1 MTKALTDP
9 RPTMTPAPDLVTF
22 DCDGV
27 LVDSE
32 RISLRIQVEHLTALG
47 LSMTLEDCVRDFL
60 GLGMPATVEIV
71 ERRLGRPLH
80 PSWESGLAEA
90 VTAAFRQ
97 DLDAVPGIR
106 DALDAIAIPTCVASS
121 GTHAKMRLTLGL
133 TGLYDRF
140 AGRIFLCRRGRPG
153 QTRPGPLPPRRKDS
167 EHSRRGMRG
176 RRRQSAGI
184 DTAIAAGMRCIAY
197 AGTTPAERLAAADA
211 GHHRHARPPA
221 HSERRPLATTS
232 IAIATRRLSVAVAL
246 LVRCACR

>member
-9 RPTMTPAPDLVTF
+9 RPTMTPAPDLLIF

-32 RISLRIQVEHLTALG
+32 RISLRIQAEHLTALG

-71 ERRLGRPLH
+71 ERRLGCPLP

-97 DLDAVPGIR
+97 ELDAVPGIR

-140 AGRIFLCRRGRPG
+140 AGRIFSADEVDRGKPAPDLFLHAARTLNIPVEACVVVE
-153 QTRPGPLPPRRKDS
+153 DS
-167 EHSRRGMRG
+167 P
-176 RRRQSAGI
+176 AGI
-184 DTAIAAGMRCIAY
+184 DAAKAAGMRCIAY

-211 GHHRHARPPA
+211 VITDMHDLLP
-221 HSERRPLATTS
+221 T
-232 IAIATRRLSVAVAL
+232 VNAVH
-246 LVRCACR
+246 